1 MLGGRAVS
9 GHGQESRQV
18 RQRERQQRAGFFSL
32 GLVMLCLLFASVP
45 ALAGDMSC
53 TGRSESSGDDGNYG
67 NDFDYGDGI
76 QNDVGVIDGNDPAT
90 VALIQTVSTLV
101 MDGDCI
107 VKNFTQANPFPVGNI
122 NYWTPNQGTK
132 PAYLIVFDN
141 VYYEGNMA
149 CANIPHKLWLTNGS
163 VFNITNSCQ
172 DYFIPVEKIDKLV
185 PRSTAAIGVPF
196 TYTLK
201 IPVMF
206 DPVSGS
212 VFNAAGSPND
222 LGNIHVT
229 DDLTALGTGAEM
241 TLAGPITYYR
251 STDPATVFTATNTG
265 DSKHLDFVLPDV
277 PASTQIIVSI
287 PVVLDAANTPGTV
300 FTNTAK
306 WSFSRFIVMDVNGDG
321 VVAPGEGRFFDPLP
335 GEWGVSPPMTITG
348 PNLVVNKTTTATA
361 VNASNTIPY
370 TIDVQ
375 NTGGWEAWNVT
386 LQDLLPGN
394 TSPASSPAKG
404 MCEANP
410 VTFGP
415 GLAARIMQ
423 ADGTTLVRNL
433 TAGTDYTAAWGGT
446 TGPDACKL
454 TVTLTDAAGA
464 IAPNQRLRVTY
475 STRLDTAFSAGGA
488 GTLTNVAGATQWYNG
503 ASTVGGRVGFA
514 RTLSNGTPATV
525 DHEDNATVTVA
536 VSGYYFEKTVAN
548 LATGENPASTAAPG
562 DRLRYRLHLF
572 NVNQNISGISIA
584 DPLGSSD
591 FVLPPTVAV
600 CTVVGTGVVSNPLT
614 ETKTPACSFSGG
626 MLQVVSGEPG
636 KSLVLPQG
644 DDLVVEFELNLQGG
658 LASGTV
664 VSNQATMLATGIT
677 TQPGPYLSD
686 DPADGVADPTVVGD
700 ESPTRVTIVA
710 PGPLQKT
717 NPASTSVVVG
727 QQFSYQV
734 SVPATPVLMPLYDV
748 HVLDTLP
755 ANLRLVSA
763 TAQVGATTVTLLDS
777 DNGADN
783 NLELLEPATGLDI
796 PAGQSAVVTLT
807 VAVVNES
814 LNQGGAG
821 ETSSSFSNSASYTY
835 ARSNGSGTRVAG
847 TGNTTP
853 VMTVREPTLAIAKA
867 VSNISAPGNPAV
879 GGDVL
884 EYRITL
890 TNTGTATAFDANVA
904 DTLPPELAL
913 DAGFTPTATL
923 DGVPVAGFNPAPT
936 VVVGGTLAWGNGN
949 ADETL
954 DVPVGGT
961 LVLTYRATVVN
972 ITGTNLVN
980 TAHADWTSLDGVVIG
995 ERTGAG
1001 CPAFTA
1007 PDDYCSGPATV
1018 SLATLDT
1025 TTFSKAQTT
1034 DSWSTAPST
1043 GSDGIL
1049 RVGDTATYT
1058 LTLGLREGETRGV
1071 VVTDALPAGMALESI
1086 TITPA
1091 SGAANFSYA
1100 PTAQPLAGATGTL
1113 TWNFGTISN
1122 APDSNSGND
1131 RLVIQYVARVVANSA
1146 GTIAQVANSTLTNN
1160 AQLSYTDA
1168 AAALPGT
1175 DSIQV
1180 RQPVMTELAKTGAG
1194 SNLSGGDGSAAS
1206 PWLVSLASSVMQFRL
1221 QTCNAAAPSAPAYGV
1236 VITDTLATQFDEA
1249 SLSAPV
1255 VTVNG
1260 VVQTAGAGYA
1270 WTPPASR
1277 GGSLSVVLN
1286 TPVDPGQCA
1295 VIDYSVG
1302 FHDDVST
1309 TTAWSNDAGLT
1320 DYWSLPANAGQ
1331 HYTSTARDQLWMRN
1345 AANPLPPVKAL
1356 SPALTEAT
1364 IGQAVTY
1371 AVTIPADNVIRHNV
1385 VVTDTLPPELAY
1397 DSATASIGGGAPVA
1411 LTNTGTGQ
1419 TVSLN
1424 LGTLA
1429 AGQAAVVTLST
1440 HVANSAAANAGDTFT
1455 NTASY
1460 TYSGGLVLTGIA
1472 TPAVTVVEPLVGVN
1486 KNVSPTTPP
1495 VAGDILHYT
1504 VDLAA
1509 SAGANFSTAFDVSVV
1524 DTLSVGLAYVPGSA
1538 RLNGVL
1544 LADPA
1549 LSGDGVTTPQTLT
1562 WTEAALQADIAEGA
1576 TVRVEY
1582 DVRVLNGVTP
1592 AQVLA
1597 NTATARWTSLD
1608 GASANERNGS
1618 GSPAEND
1625 YAASDSTSLGAPDNT
1640 TFAKS
1645 RLTDTFNAGDASLR
1659 VGDFVDYE
1667 LRIGLQEGTHNNLVV
1682 TDTLPAGLAF
1692 VGTVSING
1700 DTSAP
1705 YGAAAP
1711 FTHADVTP
1719 AVAGTSVTWTLGTVT
1734 NNADGNAGND
1744 VFVIVY
1750 RARVQNN
1757 DTLAQLPST
1766 QTLTNN
1772 AALNYT
1778 VGGAAVLPKTAAQAV
1793 SVLQPALSVSKSV
1806 TSSIGN
1812 DTSVVAGETLTWTVD
1827 ITNTGTAPAY
1837 DTVLTDTLPAGL
1849 RQGGVTTTAIR
1860 LVNAGTVLPVLAPAW
1875 DPATGVA
1882 TWNFD
1887 NGSANTYAIPAGE
1900 TLRVAYTVLADANV
1914 GASLTLANSAVAS
1927 LYYSLDDEDLPAGG
1941 VAGQREIYG
1950 PSNTATSSVTTPA
1963 PGALAKAITQPTAS
1977 IGERFTYRITV
1988 PAVPVPTALNDVR
2001 ITDDLVASA
2010 ADLRFVSV
2018 AKVAGSGAWLPVN
2031 TGTVTSLVIEDT
2043 TAGIDIPAGE
2053 QVTVDVT
2060 VELLNTATNVSGL
2073 VFSNTANYTYNQV
2086 ANTPAT
2092 RTAGLPGTSADMTI
2106 TGADSL
2112 TLVKTGP
2119 ATMRYGQPGVF
2130 TLDVQNT
2137 GSATAWDIVLTDR
2150 LPNPAQGGMCDIA
2163 PTVTSVV
2170 VTDAAG
2176 TPLAGALAAGSDYTT
2191 SFATGA
2197 ASCTLTITGV
2207 SAAAALAPTQRL
2219 QVTYQ
2224 ALLDPNNPPQT
2235 PLTNIAAATQWF
2247 SQDTAGSG
2255 ATGETRA
2262 YTGALTDGTVGTL
2275 DNQDARTVTTEWP
2288 TLLIQKSVLNVTT
2301 GQNPGSNAVPGDR
2314 LRYTV
2319 RVSNQSPVPLPSFQ
2333 LRDDLGALNAAAV
2346 FVPGTLS
2353 LVTVPAGADASATT
2367 ATGGTS
2373 SAGLVDVRNL
2383 TLGVQGS
2390 ANDTVEIVFEATLAS
2405 VIDNGA
2411 VVLNQGQLSSFGTSL
2426 GNTDDPNVNGIDD
2439 PAVAGDEDATRTVI
2453 SAAPA
2458 WQVQKVSQDLTG
2470 DPAVLQPGD
2479 TLRYTLTV
2487 KNIGNENALGVVL
2500 RDAVPSFTTYVP
2512 NTTTLNGVAVADA
2525 AAGVSALQAGLTLRA
2540 PGSATAGAMNADAGS
2555 STANVATVSF
2565 SVTVNSAV
2573 VGGTILAN
2581 QGFVNGS
2588 GAGGSAFPEA
2598 PSDDPATSVAND
2610 PTRDIV
2616 GLLPLLD
2623 AQKTVAIVVDNG
2635 TPGVAD
2641 AGDTLRYTLTIA
2653 NSTVVPAT
2661 GVLLTDAVPASTT
2674 YVAGSTRL
2682 NGVAVADVGGDS
2694 ALVAGLAVNSAG
2706 AASGTIA
2713 GNASAEVVFDVQI
2726 AAAVPADTVISN
2738 QGFVASNEQ
2747 ALEPTDQDGIDTN
2760 GDQPT
2765 TLIVGAA
2772 QQLGIVKS
2780 VTVVGGGAASAGGF
2794 LDYSV
2799 QVTNT
2804 GAVPA
2809 TQVLLRDDLAALG
2822 GNASYVAGSALLD
2835 GSSAGVSI
2843 SGNVISAD
2851 YGSIRGPLATGASTM
2866 LRFRVQIAAGVAA
2879 GTVLANTG
2887 DVSWSTPARTASS
2900 TASIAI
2906 GAMPGT
2912 VTLGGH
2918 AWHDANFDR
2927 IADSGETD
2935 LVDWTVQLYRAG
2947 TLLGSTRTDTSGSY
2961 GFAGLAP
2968 VTVAADGYEV
2978 RFLAPGAGAATASLG
2993 LADSVFTNGQQRISG
3008 ITGGD
3013 GSSVA
3018 GLNLPITPNGVVY
3031 DAVLRTPVAGATL
3044 TLLAAGSGAPV
3055 AASCFADPAQ
3065 QNQVTLAS
3073 AYYKFEL
3080 NFSDASCP
3088 SGGNYLLQVVAP
3100 AGYVAGPSQ
3109 LLPATTSAATAAF
3122 DVPSCPG
3129 GIDDAVPATT
3139 LACEALAGA
3148 QAPAAGVASG
3158 AGTRHYLH
3166 LAFSAAAAPGSS
3178 QVFNNHLPLDPRLD
3192 NTLAISKTSALVNV
3206 SRGQLVPYVIRV
3218 RNPLPVPL
3226 TDMRLADRFPA
3237 GFKYVAGSA
3246 RLDGVALEPVSNG
3259 RELDWD
3265 GITLAASHEHVL
3277 KLLMV
3282 VGAGVGEGEYVN
3294 RAQVFSTITGGAA
3307 SGEAQASVR
3316 VVPDPT
3322 FDCTDVI
3329 GKVFDDANLNGF
3341 QDQGEAGLPG
3351 ARLVTARGLIATS
3364 DAHGRFHFTCAVT
3377 PDEVRGGNF
3386 IVKLDDRSLPSG
3398 YRVTTENPEVLRATR
3413 GKMLK
3418 FSFGAALHKVVRLDL
3433 ANGVFA
3439 PDSDAMRLQWT
3450 TRLPLLLETLKQG
3463 PSVLR
3468 LAYMAETEP
3477 SALVT
3482 KRLEAVK
3489 AELAT
3494 RWAAAGNPY
3503 ELTIETEVFW
3513 RTGAPPQGRAA
3524 R

>member
-1 MLGGRAVS
+1 MLGRLAVS
-9 GHGQESRQV
+9 GHGRESRPGRPV
-18 RQRERQQRAGFFSL
+18 VRQQRARVFSL

-53 TGRSESSGDDGNYG
+53 TGRSESSGDDGIYN

-107 VKNFTQANPFPVGNI
+107 IKNFTQANPFPVGNI
-122 NYWTPNQGTK
+122 NFWTPNQGTK

-172 DYFIPVEKIDKLV
+172 DYFIPVEKIDKLA
-185 PRSTAAIGVPF
+185 PGATAAIGVPF
-196 TYTLK
+196 TYTLR
-201 IPVMF
+201 IPVMY

-241 TLAGPITYYR
+241 TLVGPITYYR
-251 STDPATVFTATNTG
+251 STDPATVFTAANAG

-348 PNLVVNKTTTATA
+348 PNLIVNKTTTATA

-370 TIDVQ
+370 TIDAQ
-375 NTGGWEAWNVT
+375 NTGGWDAWNVT
-386 LQDLLPGN
+386 LRDLLPSN
-394 TSPASSPAKG
+394 TSPASAPAKG
-404 MCEANP
+404 MCETNP

-415 GLAARIMQ
+415 GLAARIVQ
-423 ADGTTLVRNL
+423 ANGTTLVRNL

-446 TGPDACKL
+446 AGPDACTL
-454 TVTLTDAAGA
+454 SVTLTDAGGA
-464 IAPNQRLRVTY
+464 IAPNQRLVVTY
-475 STRLDTAFSAGGA
+475 STRLDTDFSLGGS

-572 NVNQNISGISIA
+572 NVNQNISGISMS
-584 DPLGSSD
+584 DPLGSGD
-591 FVLPPTVAV
+591 FVLPPSIVA
-600 CTVVGTGVVSNPLT
+600 CGVVGAGVVANPLT
-614 ETKTPACSFSGG
+614 ETKTPACSFGG
-626 MLQVVSGEPG
+626 GVLQVVSGEPG

-644 DDLVVEFELNLQGG
+644 DDLVVEFELNLQGS

-664 VSNQATMLATGIT
+664 VSNQASMLATGIT
-677 TQPGPYLSD
+677 TQAGPYLSD
-686 DPADGVADPTVVGD
+686 DPADGVADPTVAGD
-700 ESPTRVTIVA
+700 ESPTRVTIVS

-727 QQFSYQV
+727 QQFSYQI

-748 HVLDTLP
+748 QVLDTLP

-763 TAQVGATTVTLLDS
+763 TAQVGATTVTLLDT
-777 DNGADN
+777 DNGAN
-783 NLELLEPATGLDI
+783 NSLVLTEPATGLDI

-807 VAVVNES
+807 VAVVNEA

-821 ETSSSFSNSASYTY
+821 ETPSSFSNSASYTY
-835 ARSNGSGTRVAG
+835 ARSNGSSTRVAG
-847 TGNTTP
+847 AGNTTAA
-853 VMTVREPTLAIAKA
+853 MTVREPTLTIAKTA
-867 VSNISAPGNPAV
+867 SNISAPGNPAV

-890 TNTGTATAFDANVA
+890 SNTGTASAFDTNVV

-923 DGVPVAGFNPAPT
+923 NGVPVAGFNPVPA
-936 VVVGGTLAWGNGN
+936 VVVGGTLAWGNDN

-954 DVPVGGT
+954 DIPVGGT
-961 LVLTYRATVVN
+961 LLLTYRASVVN
-972 ITGTNLVN
+972 VTGNNLVN
-980 TAHADWTSLDGVVIG
+980 TAYADWTSLDGVVTG
-995 ERTGAG
+995 ERSGAG

-1043 GSDGIL
+1043 GSDGLL

-1071 VVTDALPAGMALESI
+1071 VVTDALPAGMALESVS
-1086 TITPA
+1086 ITPA

-1100 PTAQPLAGATGTL
+1100 LTAQPVAGATGTL
-1113 TWNFGTISN
+1113 TWNFGTLSN
-1122 APDSNSGND
+1122 TPDSNAGND
-1131 RLVIQYVARVVANSA
+1131 QLVIQYVARVVANAA
-1146 GTIAQVANSTLTNN
+1146 GTIAQVATSTLTNN
-1160 AQLSYTDA
+1160 AQLTYTDA
-1168 AAALPGT
+1168 AAALTGT
-1175 DSIQV
+1175 DSILV
-1180 RQPVMTELAKTGAG
+1180 RQPVMTDLAKTGSG
-1194 SNLSGGDGSAAS
+1194 SNLSGGDGSVAS
-1206 PWLVSLASSVMQFRL
+1206 PWLVNLASSVMQFRL
-1221 QTCNAAAPSAPAYGV
+1221 QSCNAAAPAAPAYGV

-1260 VVQTAGAGYA
+1260 VVQSAGAGYVYM
-1270 WTPPASR
+1270 PPASR
-1277 GGSLSVVLN
+1277 GGSLSVVLS

-1295 VIDYSVG
+1295 IIDYSVG

-1331 HYTSTARDQLWMRN
+1331 HYTDTARDQLWMRN

-1356 SPALTEAT
+1356 SPALTEAG
-1364 IGQAVTY
+1364 IGQTVTY
-1371 AVTIPADNVIRHNV
+1371 TVTLPADNVIRNNV
-1385 VVTDTLPPELAY
+1385 VVTDTLPLELAY

-1419 TVSLN
+1419 SVSLA
-1424 LGTLA
+1424 LGTLP
-1429 AGQAAVVTLST
+1429 AGQAAVVTLNT

-1460 TYSGGLVLTGIA
+1460 TYTSGLVLTSAA
-1472 TPAVTVVEPLVGVN
+1472 TPAVTVVEPQLAVT
-1486 KNVSPTTPP
+1486 KNVAPTTPP

-1509 SAGANFSTAFDVSVV
+1509 SSGASFSTAFDVSLI
-1524 DTLSVGLAYVPGSA
+1524 DTLSMGLAYVPGSA
-1538 RLNGVL
+1538 RLNGGV

-1549 LSGDGVTTPQTLT
+1549 LNGDGVATPQTLT
-1562 WTEAALQADIAEGA
+1562 WTEAALATDIAEGA
-1576 TVRVEY
+1576 SVQVEY

-1597 NTATARWTSLD
+1597 NTATARWTSLN
-1608 GASANERNGS
+1608 GASANERTGS

-1625 YAASDSTSLGAPDNT
+1625 YVASDSTSLGAPDNT
-1640 TFAKS
+1640 TFAKT

-1659 VGDFVDYE
+1659 IGDFVDYE
-1667 LRIGLQEGTHNNLVV
+1667 LRIGLQEGTHNNVVV

-1700 DTSAP
+1700 DSSAP
-1705 YGAAAP
+1705 FSAAAP
-1711 FTHADVTP
+1711 FSHADVTP
-1719 AVAGTSVTWTLGTVT
+1719 AVAGNSITWTLGTVT
-1734 NNADGNAGND
+1734 NSADGNAGND
-1744 VFVIVY
+1744 VVVIVY

-1757 DTLAQLPST
+1757 DTLAPLPST
-1766 QTLTNN
+1766 QTLNNN

-1778 VGGAAVLPKTAAQAV
+1778 VGGTPVLPRTALQAV
-1793 SVLQPALSVSKSV
+1793 SVLQPVLSVSKSV

-1827 ITNTGTAPAY
+1827 ITNSGTAPAY
-1837 DTVLTDTLPAGL
+1837 DTVLTDTLPSGL

-1875 DPATGVA
+1875 NAATGVA
-1882 TWNFD
+1882 SWNFD
-1887 NGSANTYAIPAGE
+1887 NGSANTYTIPAGE

-1941 VAGQREIYG
+1941 IAGQREIYG
-1950 PSNTATSSVTTPA
+1950 PSNTATASVTTPA
-1963 PGALAKAITQPTAS
+1963 PGALEKTATQPTAS
-1977 IGERFTYRITV
+1977 IGDRFTYRITV

-2018 AKVAGSGAWLPVN
+2018 AKVAGSLAWTPVN
-2031 TGTVTSLVIEDT
+2031 TGSVTNLVIEDIT
-2043 TAGIDIPAGE
+2043 TGIDIPAGE

-2060 VELLNTATNVSGL
+2060 VELLNTASNVSGL

-2119 ATMRYGQPGVF
+2119 ATMRYGQPGEF
-2130 TLDVQNT
+2130 ILDVQNT
-2137 GSATAWDIVLTDR
+2137 GTATAWDIVLTDL
-2150 LPNPAQGGMCDIA
+2150 LPNPAQGGMCDTA

-2170 VTDAAG
+2170 VTDAGG
-2176 TPLAGALAAGSDYTT
+2176 TPLAAALTAGSDYTT
-2191 SFATGA
+2191 AFVTGA
-2197 ASCTLTITGV
+2197 ANCTLTLTGV

-2219 QVTYQ
+2219 RVTYQ

-2247 SQDTAGSG
+2247 SQNTAG
-2255 ATGETRA
+2255 GETRS

-2301 GQNPGSNAVPGDR
+2301 AQNPGSAARPGDR

-2346 FVPGTLS
+2346 FVPGSLA
-2353 LVTVPAGADASATT
+2353 LVTVPPGADTTATT

-2390 ANDTVEIVFEATLAS
+2390 GNDTVVIAFEATLAG
-2405 VIDNGA
+2405 VIDNGT

-2453 SAAPA
+2453 SAAPL

-2487 KNIGNENALGVVL
+2487 KNVGNENALGVLL

-2540 PGSATAGAMNADAGS
+2540 PGSATAGAMAADAGS
-2555 STANVATVSF
+2555 STANVATIAF

-2573 VGGTILAN
+2573 VGGTIIAN

-2588 GAGGSAFPEA
+2588 GAGGSAFPEV
-2598 PSDDPATSVAND
+2598 PSDDPATSVVND

-2641 AGDTLRYTLTIA
+2641 AGDTLRYTLTLA
-2653 NSTVVPAT
+2653 NSTVVAAT
-2661 GVLLTDAVPASTT
+2661 GVLLTDAVPANTT
-2674 YVAGSTRL
+2674 YVAASTRL
-2682 NGVAVADVGGDS
+2682 NGAAVADVGGDS

-2713 GNASAEVVFDVQI
+2713 GNASAVVVFDVQI

-2765 TLIVGAA
+2765 TLIVGAT

-2780 VTVVGGGAASAGGF
+2780 VTVVGGGAAMAGGF

-2804 GAVPA
+2804 GTVPA

-2835 GSSAGVSI
+2835 GSSAGVSV

-2851 YGSIRGPLATGASTM
+2851 YGSVRGTLVTGASTV

-2879 GTVLANTG
+2879 GTVLTNTG
-2887 DVSWSTPARTASS
+2887 EVSWSTPAQSASS
-2900 TASIAI
+2900 AASIAI

-2912 VTLGGH
+2912 ATLSGQ

-2927 IADSGETD
+2927 IADSGETN

-2947 TLLGSTRTDTSGSY
+2947 TLLGSTRTDTGGRY

-2968 VTVAADGYEV
+2968 VTVVADGYEV

-3013 GSSVA
+3013 GSSVP

-3044 TLLAAGSGAPV
+3044 TLVAAGSGVPV

-3065 QNQVTLAS
+3065 QDQVTLAA

-3080 NFSDASCP
+3080 NFSDASCA

-3129 GIDDAVPATT
+3129 GIDDAVPATAQ
-3139 LACEALAGA
+3139 ACEAQTGA
-3148 QAPAAGVASG
+3148 QAPAAGIASG

-3166 LAFSAAAAPGSS
+3166 LAFSAAAVPGSS

-3206 SRGQLVPYVIRV
+3206 SRGQIVPYVIRV

-3226 TDMRLADRFPA
+3226 TDMRVADRFPA

-3259 RELDWD
+3259 RELAWD
-3265 GITLAASHEHVL
+3265 GVTLAASQEHVL

-3282 VGAGVGEGEYVN
+3282 VGAGVGEGDYVN

-3307 SGEAQASVR
+3307 SGEAQATVR

-3329 GKVFDDANLNGF
+3329 GKVYDDANLNGV
-3341 QDQGEAGLPG
+3341 QDKGEAGLPG
-3351 ARLVTARGLIATS
+3351 VRLATARGLLITT
-3364 DAHGRFHFTCAVT
+3364 DAHGRFHLTCAVV
-3377 PDEVRGGNF
+3377 PDENRGSNF

-3398 YRVTTENPEVLRATR
+3398 YRVTTANPEVLRVTR
-3413 GKMLK
+3413 GKMIK
-3418 FSFGAALHKVVRLDL
+3418 FNFGAALHKVVRLDL
-3433 ANGVFA
+3433 ANGVFEPGA
-3439 PDSDAMRLQWT
+3439 TTLRPQWA
-3450 TRLPLLLETLKQG
+3450 TRLPLLLETLTRA
-3463 PSVLR
+3463 PAVLR
-3468 LAYMAETEP
+3468 LAYLAEAEDE
-3477 SALVT
+3477 ALVQR
-3482 KRLEAVK
+3482 RLKAVRQLLV
-3489 AELAT
+3489 AE
-3494 RWAAAGNPY
+3494 WARAGNPY
-3503 ELTIETEVFW
+3503 ELAIETEVFW
-3513 RTGAPPQGRAA
+3513 RTGAPVA
-3524 R
+3524 RRIAK